1 MRTAGRRSSS
11 QQKYGDRTLHIDHY
25 SFGRIVIGGK
35 IYTSDVIVYP
45 GRVDS
50 SWWRQE
56 GHLLQKAD
64 LQDILAAKP
73 DILIVGTG
81 NTGVM
86 RVPQGIISFLE
97 SHGITVWVEKTG
109 KAVNLFNDR
118 PSDKK
123 VIGAFHL
130 TC

>member
-1 MRTAGRRSSS
+1 MKPGTGRRRD
-11 QQKYGDRTLHIDHY
+11 KLMHIDHY
-25 SFGRIVIGGK
+25 SFGTIVIDGNT
-35 IYTSDVIVYP
+35 YTSDVIVYP
-45 GRVDS
+45 DRVDS

-56 GHLLQKAD
+56 GHVLQKAD
-64 LQDILAAKP
+64 LKDILAAKP

-81 NTGVM
+81 DSGVM
-86 RVPQGIISFLE
+86 NVPEGTLRFLE
-97 SHGITVWVEKTG
+97 SHNITVHIEKTG
-109 KAVNLFNDR
+109 KAVELFNNR